1 MNYSSI
7 VMKDARIFSDY
18 KPSAMNEKEFQL
30 KNGIKDNE
38 SYRRY
43 LINNGSSIMINNER
57 NSMRQNIP
65 MMFVPRIP
73 GQNIPHV
80 FDSIKDKKFP
90 YGYETNST
98 KVKYLSRQ
106 ELASTKVN
114 AYKYCNI

>member
-7 VMKDARIFSDY
+7 VMEDARIFSDY

-43 LINNGSSIMINNER
+43 LVNNGSVIMNNNQL
-57 NSMRQNIP
+57 NSMHQNIP
-65 MMFVPRIP
+65 MTFISRRRGP
-73 GQNIPHV
+73 NTPHV
-80 FDSIKDKKFP
+80 FDSIKDKMFP
-90 YGYETNST
+90 YGYETNT
-98 KVKYLSRQ
+98 VKAKYLSRQ
-106 ELASTKVN
+106 ELASKKVN